1 MAGHGDHYPE
11 IEQKIHR
18 YGPNGGHC
26 KMGDEM
32 LSTLPLSQE
41 IHQILAQKENLE
53 AIFNSLSDG
62 IIVVDNELK
71 ITHVNKSALKMTG
84 YSAKEILGH
93 SCTDILRGALCG
105 PVCLMAKTRDEK
117 LDHNEVQ
124 VEIIGKD
131 LEQRTTQLKTSL
143 LYNRDGEAMGV
154 VVIFNDQTELER
166 LKGELKERY
175 KFHNIVGKSRTML
188 TVYSLI
194 KQVASLD
201 TTVVIEGQ
209 SGTGKELVARAI
221 HYQSSRSGKPFVEVN
236 CSALAISILE
246 SEIFG
251 HVKGAFTG
259 ALYDKKGRFEEAD
272 GGTVFLDEIGDISP
286 LIQAKLLRFL
296 EHKEFERVGEN
307 RTRTVDARIITASNK
322 NLKELVTKGQFREDL
337 YYRMKV
343 LPIHLP
349 PLRERR
355 EDIPL
360 LVNHFIN
367 QFNRKMGKEIQG
379 IAKEAM
385 EVLLNYEWPGNVREL
400 EHAIEYAFIV
410 SQGNRIALYH
420 LPKEVSRPEGCHLM
434 KDFVKSVSVDEVTRI
449 REVLKETGNNHSEAA
464 RLLGISRTTFWRR
477 LKAHQ
482 LIS

>member
-1 MAGHGDHYPE
+1 MSGR
-11 IEQKIHR
+11 IH
-18 YGPNGGHC
+18 
-26 KMGDEM
+26 
-32 LSTLPLSQE
+32 LPKGLHE
-41 IHQILAQKENLE
+41 VFIQKENLE
-53 AIFNSLSDG
+53 AIFNSLSEG

-71 ITHVNKSALKMTG
+71 ITHVNKSALKITG
-84 YSAKEILGH
+84 YLADEIFGQ

-105 PVCLMAKTRDEK
+105 SVCLMAKTRDEK
-117 LDHNEVQ
+117 REHNEVQ
-124 VEIIGKD
+124 VEIIRKD
-131 LEQRTTQLKTSL
+131 LEQRTLQLKTSL
-143 LYNRDGEAMGV
+143 LCNRDGEAMGV

-166 LKGELKERY
+166 LREELKERY

-194 KQVASLD
+194 KQVAPMD
-201 TTVVIEGQ
+201 TTVLIEGE

-221 HYQSSRSGKPFVEVN
+221 HYQSSRSGKPFVKVN

-246 SEIFG
+246 SELFG

-286 LIQAKLLRFL
+286 LIQTKLLRIL
-296 EHKEFERVGEN
+296 EHREFERVGEN
-307 RTRTVDARIITASNK
+307 KTRTVDARIITASNK
-322 NLKELVTKGQFREDL
+322 DLKELVTKGQFREDL
-337 YYRMKV
+337 YYRLKV

-367 QFNRKMGKEIQG
+367 QFNRKMEKAIQG
-379 IAKEAM
+379 ISREAM
-385 EVLLNYEWPGNVREL
+385 EAILNYQWPGNVREL

-410 SQGNRIALYH
+410 STGNSIVLYN
-420 LPKEVSRPEGCHLM
+420 LPQEVRCPEGHPLIKDGM
-434 KDFVKSVSVDEVTRI
+434 KLTGIDEVTRI
-449 REVLKETGNNHSEAA
+449 REALKETGENHSEAA

-482 LIS
+482 LIP